1 VNFLKV
7 RIDEHDYTGAPVEIL
22 DQLRL
27 EADQGIPDVGSYIRF
42 VQDNVHRMTG
52 QSCELDGGDVP
63 RRAESLIH
71 RLEALGALE
80 ILEV

>member
-1 VNFLKV
+1 
-7 RIDEHDYTGAPVEIL
+7 
-22 DQLRL
+22 
-27 EADQGIPDVGSYIRF
+27 
-42 VQDNVHRMTG
+42 MTG

-63 RRAESLIH
+63 RRAESLLH